1 MSETN
6 AQEELQNDP
15 MTGEGVAVAGSNDR
29 HDDWAATAADL
40 LQQLSPEAHDRL
52 GSVLESVVSQVQGRN
67 VNITYANRKDGAR
80 ISKYATALHTFLT
93 TFDNEVRN
101 QNG

>member
-1 MSETN
+1 MSDTN
-6 AQEELQNDP
+6 AHEELQNYP
-15 MTGEGVAVAGSNDR
+15 MTGEGA
-29 HDDWAATAADL
+29 AATAAEL
-40 LQQLSPEAHDRL
+40 LQQLPPEAHDRL

-93 TFDNEVRN
+93 AFDNEVRN
-101 QNG
+101 HSG